1 MPNYEKLTC
10 QKHQDTVSSTLVEK
24 LVEDL
29 IPGYRQ
35 NAKGLATKLQNVID
49 SLSRDEIVSTELLQD
64 GLESIG
70 IHVEKQNDLCKTIEQ
85 ILPFC
90 GEKRLGVIEDLLAS
104 LHEQRRLCENARR
117 VLQTFQSVK
126 VENDYN
132 APIG

>member
-1 MPNYEKLTC
+1 MN
-10 QKHQDTVSSTLVEK
+10 QDTVSSTLVEK

-70 IHVEKQNDLCKTIEQ
+70 IHVEKQNDLGQ
-85 ILPFC
+85 VQFC
-90 GEKRLGVIEDLLAS
+90 L
-104 LHEQRRLCENARR
+104 
-117 VLQTFQSVK
+117 
-126 VENDYN
+126 
-132 APIG
+132 